1 VASISVETWAAVVT
15 ANAAELAAEVVRHS
29 PMADVSVTAGASAV
43 VVSGQALGSRPSCAW
58 AAVVAVAP
66 IWAESIPPTIGCVV
80 VLGAASW
87 RTSGVVMAEVARG
100 ADRAEWMRRV
110 EVRIG

>member
-1 VASISVETWAAVVT
+1 
-15 ANAAELAAEVVRHS
+15 
-29 PMADVSVTAGASAV
+29 
-43 VVSGQALGSRPSCAW
+43 
-58 AAVVAVAP
+58 VVAVAP